1 MSIDDLPITEGRGKD
16 EAVYFLT
23 FFLFGVSGVWVE
35 FYSSGELKS
44 KSAIFGGLGTLT
56 ASHSL
61 LSPDSSSIFPLPRSF
76 SHLQV
81 NMSKKP
87 TNEELF
93 AQFEGIGDEAE
104 PATSTKPPS
113 KPSTITSTKQPDH
126 DDLFQEFGIPERP
139 KAPISRPH
147 TPKVSSSTT
156 TPALRSSPKR
166 NSTATPP
173 SSDAARSSEDR
184 ALPRKSIESTRSFH
198 NSFTPKT
205 DNSAEPEHSPQKDTT
220 FIAEAAA
227 AESQA
232 QSSGGGWW
240 GGLFS
245 TATSAI
251 SRAEA
256 LAKEIRA
263 NEEAQRWASQVQS
276 NVGALR
282 GLGGELRSR
291 ALPTFTNIL
300 HSLAP
305 PISAHER
312 LQIHLTHDIIG
323 YPSLDPLIYRTFE
336 RVMAQVEGG
345 DLMVIQR
352 GQESSRRRSSVDGN
366 TGSGSTS
373 GWSDG
378 PWWRESSGARN
389 LGAVKGLTEGA
400 KLSKASA
407 ESYANEYYAVRGGL
421 EEAAKQ
427 ATEVLSE
434 SNPTRSSDI
443 FLAFQA
449 VTHSSLSEVSAI
461 APDTQKSGQEQ
472 GQESEKEKG
481 KDADDELL
489 TFAIYLHDPV
499 HGITYSTLTQPL
511 PAQWTSWLDTTP
523 TSESESL
530 DSGLPEEIAPIILS
544 GGVDPRE
551 WVAEWIEEVLAL
563 GVGVMAQRYVA
574 RRMGVGIGT
583 GGLGAGR
590 KRYEVEDSGAGEGAR
605 VV

>member
-1 MSIDDLPITEGRGKD
+1 
-16 EAVYFLT
+16 
-23 FFLFGVSGVWVE
+23 
-35 FYSSGELKS
+35 
-44 KSAIFGGLGTLT
+44 
-56 ASHSL
+56 
-61 LSPDSSSIFPLPRSF
+61 
-76 SHLQV
+76 
-81 NMSKKP
+81 MSKKL
-87 TNEELF
+87 TDEELF
-93 AQFEGIGDEAE
+93 AQFEGIGEEAE
-104 PATSTKPPS
+104 PAAAKKPTS
-113 KPSTITSTKQPDH
+113 KPSTAPQPDP
-126 DDLFQEFGIPERP
+126 DDLFQELGIPERP

-147 TPKVSSSTT
+147 TPKVSSTTT

-173 SSDAARSSEDR
+173 SSEGAARSSEER
-184 ALPRKSIESTRSFH
+184 APIPRKSGESTRSFH

-205 DNSAEPEHSPQKDTT
+205 DYSAEAEQNEPSK
-220 FIAEAAA
+220 EAAPTPA
-227 AESQA
+227 APEA

-240 GGLFS
+240 GSVFS
-245 TATSAI
+245 TASAAVKQ
-251 SRAEA
+251 AEA

-263 NEEAQRWASQVQS
+263 NEEAQRWASQVAG

-312 LQIHLTHDIIG
+312 LQIHLTHDIVG
-323 YPSLDPLIYRTFE
+323 YPALDPLIYSTFS
-336 RVMAQVEGG
+336 RVMSQVEGG

-352 GQESSRRRSSVDGN
+352 GQESSRRRSSVDGY
-366 TGSGSTS
+366 TGSSSS

-378 PWWRESSGARN
+378 PWWRQASGARN
-389 LGAVKGLTEGA
+389 LGSVKGVTEGT

-407 ESYANEYYAVRGGL
+407 ESYANEYYSARGGL

-449 VTHSSLSEVSAI
+449 ITHAAASELFGETRA
-461 APDTQKSGQEQ
+461 ADLDNTKGQAKDNEKQEAQDTAGN
-472 GQESEKEKG
+472 KE
-481 KDADDELL
+481 AEVEELL

-499 HGITYSTLTQPL
+499 HGITYNTLTQSL
-511 PAQWTSWLDTTP
+511 PAQWTSWLDSTPPTTSTQHP
-523 TSESESL
+523 EHNPESSL
-530 DSGLPEEIAPIILS
+530 PADIAEIIQS

-551 WVAEWIEEVLAL
+551 WVAEWVEEVLAL
-563 GVGVMAQRYVA
+563 GVGVVAQRYVA
-574 RRMGVGIGT
+574 RRMGVGI
-583 GGLGAGR
+583 AGQASAR
-590 KRYEVEDSGAGEGAR
+590 GKQRYEVEDSGAGEGAR
-605 VV
+605 AV